1 MPTTKITTAQDFIFD
16 NMHIRI
22 WLGEDGTI
30 WYCAKDV
37 AVALGYTNTSKA
49 VKDHCKGVT
58 KRYPLQTA
66 GGTQTFTFIKRN
78 DVYRLITSSKLPS
91 AERFESWLFDE
102 VVPSIHDHGAYITP
116 TAMQQLASN
125 PDFVINLGMALKKAQ
140 EKQAVAEAKVKELE
154 PKAEALDVFTSVEG
168 SYSVADAAKLLSND
182 LDIQIGRNRLY
193 GFMAEINWVFRD
205 AATNAWKA
213 YQSQVDNGRLEM
225 KVHVEHGTH
234 RDGSTFPYPPTVR
247 VTAKGLDV
255 LRGLLRKRG
264 TGIVA

>member
-1 MPTTKITTAQDFIFD
+1 MPTTEITTAQDFIFD

-58 KRYPLQTA
+58 KRYPLQAA

-102 VVPSIHDHGAYITP
+102 VVPSIHDHGAYIIP

-140 EKQAVAEAKVKELE
+140 EKQAVAEAKVKE
-154 PKAEALDVFTSVEG
+154 FTNRVMAARSRIRRRCV
-168 SYSVADAAKLLSND
+168 SPRRDWMCCVVCFVSVALASSPDLPPGNSRISEQKEVSWNRTSNISHRWNRRTAWMPLSA
-182 LDIQIGRNRLY
+182 I
-193 GFMAEINWVFRD
+193 
-205 AATNAWKA
+205 
-213 YQSQVDNGRLEM
+213 
-225 KVHVEHGTH
+225 
-234 RDGSTFPYPPTVR
+234 
-247 VTAKGLDV
+247 
-255 LRGLLRKRG
+255 
-264 TGIVA
+264 